1 MRFHPLIILPI
12 YLISCPIIILSS
24 PMIQKGILLRGPN
37 WPYTCFRFY
46 DIIFENLVTLI
57 WELTTLVAHFSY
69 FCCIFIVFWNILSN
83 YPISSLKIR
92 RVILIWELAAPIK
105 LFLYF
110 HDISTIFYNIL
121 SNYPI
126 SSLKIWWVILIWELA
141 ALIKLS
147 SFVAIAPPLQPF
159 PSTNNLY
166 LHHLRRVLGKI
177 LEENIRR
184 YTLSN

>member
-105 LFLYF
+105 LSICF

-121 SNYPI
+121 SNYPENLVGNLDTEASCPDQTFLLCCNC
-126 SSLKIWWVILIWELA
+126 SSASTVPLHKQPA
-141 ALIKLS
+141 S
-147 SFVAIAPPLQPF
+147 S
-159 PSTNNLY
+159 S
-166 LHHLRRVLGKI
+166 
-177 LEENIRR
+177 
-184 YTLSN
+184 SS